1 MQGDADK
8 IEELLRTAIK
18 REEESNALYTQ
29 AAKMVKSAPSRVLLE
44 ELAAEELTHK
54 AKLEDLLAGGVKWVV
69 RGYMDKVTDLKIS
82 DYLVAQPL
90 REDADFQD
98 VLAVAAK
105 REKNAYD
112 FYTAVSEVAQDQAV
126 KNLFAWLAN
135 EEMKHKQKVET
146 LYEETV
152 YKEF

>member
-1 MQGDADK
+1 MQGDIRN

-44 ELAAEELTHK
+44 ELAGEELTHK
-54 AKLEDLLAGGVKWVV
+54 AKLEDLLAGGVTWVV
-69 RGYMDKVTDLKIS
+69 RGYKEKVTDLKIS
-82 DYLVAQPL
+82 DYLVPQPL

-98 VLAVAAK
+98 VLTVAAK

-112 FYTAVSEVAQDQAV
+112 FYTAMSDVTQDQAV
-126 KNLFAWLAN
+126 RNLFAWLAN
-135 EEMKHKQKVET
+135 EEMKHKNKVET
-146 LYEETV
+146 LYEEIV